1 MSALEEILLIVGMMS
16 VTFGVR
22 YSVLALS
29 GRIQFSKSVEQ
40 ALRFVPVAVLTA
52 LCTPILFKPEGSW
65 FLSIDNSYLVA
76 GVVSICIAAVSR
88 NLLLTIVLGMLLFLI
103 LHLDLL
109 QRLTAS

>member
-1 MSALEEILLIVGMMS
+1 MSVTEEVLLIVGMMA

-29 GRIQFSKSVEQ
+29 GRMRFSKSVEQ

-52 LCTPILFKPEGSW
+52 LSVPILIKPEGNW

-76 GVVSICIAAVSR
+76 GVVAIVIAALTR
-88 NLLLTIVLGMLLFLI
+88 HLLLTIVLGMALFLT
-103 LHLDLL
+103 LHLGII
-109 QRLTAS
+109 